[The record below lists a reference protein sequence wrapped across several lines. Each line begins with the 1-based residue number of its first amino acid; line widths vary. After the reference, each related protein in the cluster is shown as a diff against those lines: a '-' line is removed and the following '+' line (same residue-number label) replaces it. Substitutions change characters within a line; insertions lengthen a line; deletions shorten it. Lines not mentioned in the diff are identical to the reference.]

1 MHPLI
6 ASIRNFDGENSATL
20 EIKTRIEKEKIN
32 N

>member
-6 ASIRNFDGENSATL
+6 ASIRNFDGENSARL